1 MSEDTG
7 PKSGWGSLGTKEA
20 HFSPAFFEFF
30 RDLAKHNERE
40 WFQANKKRYESAVQE
55 PALRFIRDAATR
67 LRSVAPRVVAD
78 PRLSG
83 GSLARIYRDI
93 RFTPDKSPYKTHVA
107 IHLWHE
113 KRRSGEHAAPGLYLY
128 LEPGGSFAGA
138 GIWHPDAPTLK
149 KIRDRIVSK
158 PEEWRAVRK
167 EGLPIEGDSLKKMPP
182 GYDPAGEFA
191 VDLRRKDYLN
201 TVAFRD
207 SVVTSDGF
215 LDEFLTAVRS
225 MDPLNRFL
233 ARSLGLLW

>member
-1 MSEDTG
+1 MSEEAVPEWG
-7 PKSGWGSLGTKEA
+7 PLGTKEA
-20 HFSPAFFEFF
+20 HFSPAFFDFF

-40 WFQANKKRYESAVQE
+40 WFQANKKRYERVVQE

-67 LRSVAPRVVAD
+67 LRSMAPHVVAD
-78 PRLSG
+78 PRPSG

-93 RFTPDKSPYKTHVA
+93 RFSPDKSPYKTHVA
-107 IHLWHE
+107 VHFWHA
-113 KRRSGEHAAPGLYLY
+113 KRRSGEHASPGLYVY

-149 KIRDRIVSK
+149 KIRDRIAAE
-158 PEEWRAVRK
+158 PEEWRVVRTK
-167 EGLPIEGDSLKKMPP
+167 GLSIEGDSLKKMPP
-182 GYDPAGEFA
+182 GYDPASEFA

-207 SVVTSDGF
+207 SVVTSEGF
-215 LDEFLTAVRS
+215 LDEFLAAVRT

-233 ARSLGLLW
+233 ARSLGLPW